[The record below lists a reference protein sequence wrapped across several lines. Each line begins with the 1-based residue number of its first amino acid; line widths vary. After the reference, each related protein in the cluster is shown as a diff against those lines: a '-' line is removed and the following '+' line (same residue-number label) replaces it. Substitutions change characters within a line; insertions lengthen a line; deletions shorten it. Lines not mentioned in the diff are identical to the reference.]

1 MALVTDPAVAS
12 SGSSAGAAG
21 AAAERDDLHPNL
33 LGGLVI
39 AALVSGGLVAAA
51 HSGALALLVA
61 VAVVQAITGLA
72 WIFGTALPGR
82 NGALVIV
89 TAAAAAS
96 DVCVSVW
103 PHGRLG
109 TLLAVCGLA
118 IPALFLH
125 QLARSAARVRVADSL
140 GAIAFGVLLVVS
152 LPALVQ
158 LRHEFSSSASGGKVV
173 AGVVA
178 AAGTALVVGY
188 LVDMVMPAPRFDPAV
203 PRGLLAV
210 IAGAGAGG
218 SVGQLTLHQ
227 GTGFLNGRGAF
238 VGAAAGAI
246 VAFLAIAV
254 AFVEQ
259 STPNAVS
266 RGGRLSRAALSAV
279 VPIALLAPVA
289 FLLCLAVRA

>member
-1 MALVTDPAVAS
+1 MALVTDPAVAT
-12 SGSSAGAAG
+12 SGPSAGR
-21 AAAERDDLHPNL
+21 AAAHDELHLNL
-33 LGGLVI
+33 LGSLVI
-39 AALVSGGLVAAA
+39 AVVVAGGLAAA
-51 HSGALALLVA
+51 GRGGALALLVA
-61 VAVVQAITGLA
+61 VAVAQAIAGLS
-72 WIFGTALPGR
+72 WTFGTALPGR
-82 NGALVIV
+82 NGALIIL

-103 PHGRLG
+103 PHSRLG

-140 GAIAFGVLLVVS
+140 GAIAFGVLLVVA
-152 LPALVQ
+152 LPAFVQ
-158 LRHEFSSSASGGKVV
+158 LRHEFSSTASGGKVV

-178 AAGTALVVGY
+178 AAGSALVVGY
-188 LVDMVMPAPRFDPAV
+188 LVDMVMPAPRFDPSV

-210 IAGAGAGG
+210 IASAGIGG
-218 SVGQLTLHQ
+218 SIGQLTLHH

-238 VGAAAGAI
+238 VGAATGAI
-246 VAFLAIAV
+246 VAFLAVAV
-254 AFVEQ
+254 AFVER
-259 STPNAVS
+259 STPDAVS
-266 RGGRLSRAALSAV
+266 RGGRLARAALSAV